1 MNHFKT
7 PKKLLTAL
15 IAGALLLAACGGD
28 SDPADAGQT
37 TAAPDTTAAAATTS
51 SAPTSS
57 LIPLETPPPAAVPQT
72 YEDFRAQPTAC
83 GAEQPPEITPQEFAA
98 PDDLMLDPAVK
109 LIATITTSCGPIVV
123 ELDPAMA
130 PETVN
135 SFVFLAQQGY
145 FDGTISHRIIPG
157 FVIQAGDPTA
167 TGLGGPGYVVPDEL
181 PPEGFSYTSGV
192 LAMANAGPNSTGS
205 QFFIMVGDSGLPPLY
220 SAYGAVIDGAEALT
234 SMVNLPLGTSPRG
247 ETSVP
252 LETLYIESI
261 TVEPAS

>member
-1 MNHFKT
+1 MNHINST
-7 PKKLLTAL
+7 KKLIIGLV
-15 IAGALLLAACGGD
+15 AGAVLLAACGGD
-28 SDPADAGQT
+28 ADPAGASET
-37 TAAPDTTAAAATTS
+37 TATPATATTPTS
-51 SAPTSS
+51 AAPTSS
-57 LIPLETPPPAAVPQT
+57 LVPLETPPPAPVPQT

-98 PDDLMLDPAVK
+98 PDDLILDPAVK
-109 LIATITTSCGPIVV
+109 LIATISTSCGPIIV
-123 ELDPAMA
+123 ELDPGMA

-135 SFVFLAQQGY
+135 SFVFLARQGY

-167 TGLGGPGYVVPDEL
+167 TGLGGPGYVIPDEL
-181 PPEGFSYTSGV
+181 PPDGFSYTTGV

-220 SAYGAVIDGAEALT
+220 SAYGVVTEGVETLT
-234 SMVNLPLGTSPRG
+234 SIINLPLGTSPRG